1 MPHVPTI
8 LLLSPSSLLP
18 CPPRDVCISAGRTW
32 SFQNRQLVLLHHL
45 MFRLVRSSR
54 GRNAN
59 RGWRDQLR
67 GCPWAVFITFSPA
80 NADTASCISMVTA
93 LYSPPQEADTGE
105 TAARGEKGCI
115 KEASPPL
122 PFQSIGWFHLTV
134 LNVWGPRAD
143 TDPKLWWHGCS
154 TFMFGNETWSGGAL
168 SIDWLDRLL
177 CSVNKVNC
185 VFLLECAY
193 RCLELPEA

>member
-45 MFRLVRSSR
+45 MFRLVRSSQ

-67 GCPWAVFITFSPA
+67 GCPRAVFITFRPA

-115 KEASPPL
+115 KEASPPFL
-122 PFQSIGWFHLTV
+122 FSLSDDFIWQCWMCEGQEQTPIPSCGGMGVARSCL
-134 LNVWGPRAD
+134 GMR
-143 TDPKLWWHGCS
+143 HGV
-154 TFMFGNETWSGGAL
+154 GA
-168 SIDWLDRLL
+168 R
-177 CSVNKVNC
+177 
-185 VFLLECAY
+185 FLLID
-193 RCLELPEA
+193 